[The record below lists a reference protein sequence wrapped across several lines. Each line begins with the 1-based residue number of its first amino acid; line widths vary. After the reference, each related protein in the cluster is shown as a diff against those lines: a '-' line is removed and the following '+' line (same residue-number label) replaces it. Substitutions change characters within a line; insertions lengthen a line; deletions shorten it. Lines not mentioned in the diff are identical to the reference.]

1 MKTGKEYIESLRGR
15 NIKVY
20 VKGQLLKSEEVVDH
34 PFIRGHVNSAAL
46 TFELA
51 HDPAHED
58 LMTAKSHLTGRKINR
73 FTHIHQSVDDLIK
86 KVKMLRMISQ
96 KTGTCY
102 QRCVG
107 FDALNALYTVTFEM
121 DKKLGTEYHQR
132 LKKFLEYVQEND
144 TMVAG
149 AMTDPKGDRSLRPGL
164 QADPDL
170 FVHVVEK
177 NDQGIVIRGAK
188 AHMTGM
194 VNSHQMLIMP
204 TMAMAPEDKDYAV
217 CCAVPVDAAGI
228 LHIFGRQTN
237 DDRKCEGDID
247 QGNARYGIVG
257 GECLTVLENVFVPW
271 DKVFMCG
278 ETEFSGLLVERF
290 ACYHRQNYG
299 GCKGGVSDVVIG
311 AAAVMADM
319 SGYGKAAHVK
329 EKLNEMIH
337 LAESLYACSI
347 ACSAEGKPTA
357 SGAYYVDPLLA
368 NVGKHNVTRL
378 IYDIDRLAQDI
389 GGGITATMPSESDL
403 KNPEIG
409 KYVEKYLK
417 GVATVPTEYR
427 MRIARLIENM
437 TGGTA
442 LVESMHGAGSPQ
454 AQKVFYSK
462 LSNLE
467 HKKRCALDIAG
478 VPAEAAKAMQ
488 EAAAGKGK

>member
-1 MKTGKEYIESLRGR
+1 
-15 NIKVY
+15 
-20 VKGQLLKSEEVVDH
+20 
-34 PFIRGHVNSAAL
+34 
-46 TFELA
+46 
-51 HDPAHED
+51 
-58 LMTAKSHLTGRKINR
+58 
-73 FTHIHQSVDDLIK
+73 
-86 KVKMLRMISQ
+86 
-96 KTGTCY
+96 
-102 QRCVG
+102 
-107 FDALNALYTVTFEM
+107 
-121 DKKLGTEYHQR
+121 
-132 LKKFLEYVQEND
+132 
-144 TMVAG
+144 
-149 AMTDPKGDRSLRPGL
+149 
-164 QADPDL
+164 
-170 FVHVVEK
+170 
-177 NDQGIVIRGAK
+177 
-188 AHMTGM
+188 
-194 VNSHQMLIMP
+194 MP
-204 TMAMAPEDKDYAV
+204 TMAMGEEDKEYAV
-217 CCAVPVDAAGI
+217 SCAIPVDAPGI

-257 GECLTVLENVFVPW
+257 GECLTVLEDVFVPW
-271 DKVFMCG
+271 ERVFMCG
-278 ETEFSGLLVERF
+278 EYEYSGLIVERF

-329 EKLNEMIH
+329 EKINEMIH
-337 LAESLYACSI
+337 LTETLYACSI

-357 SGAYYVDPLLA
+357 AGSYYVDPLLA

-403 KNPEIG
+403 KSPEIG
-409 KYVEKYLK
+409 KYVEKYMK
-417 GVATVPTEYR
+417 GVASVPAEYR
-427 MRIARLIENM
+427 LRIGRLIENM

-467 HKKRCALDIAG
+467 HKKRCAMDIAG

>member
-1 MKTGKEYIESLRGR
+1 MKTGKEYIDSLRKR

-46 TFELA
+46 TYDLA
-51 HDPAHED
+51 HDPVYED
-58 LMTAKSHLTGRKINR
+58 LMTVKSHLTGKKINR
-73 FTHIHQSVDDLIK
+73 FTHIHQSVDDLVK

-107 FDALNALYTVTFEM
+107 FDALNALYTVTYEM

-132 LKKFLEYVQEND
+132 FKKYLEYVQEND
-144 TMVAG
+144 IMVAG
-149 AMTDPKGDRSLRPGL
+149 AMTDPKGDRSLRPSQ

-170 FVHVVEK
+170 YVHVVEK
-177 NDQGIVIRGAK
+177 NDKGIVIRGAK

-194 VNSHQMLIMP
+194 VNSHEMLIMP
-204 TMAMAPEDKDYAV
+204 TTAMTEEDKDYAV
-217 CCAVPVDAAGI
+217 SCAVPVDAPGV

-237 DDRKCEGDID
+237 DDRKCEGEID

-271 DKVFMCG
+271 EKVFMCG

-319 SGYGKAAHVK
+319 SGYGKAAHIK
-329 EKLNEMIH
+329 EKINEMIH
-337 LAESLYACSI
+337 LTETLYACSI

-378 IYDIDRLAQDI
+378 IYEIDRLAQDI

-403 KNPEIG
+403 RNPEIG

-417 GVATVPTEYR
+417 GVSTIPTEYR

-478 VPAEAAKAMQ
+478 VPADEVKAAL
-488 EAAAGKGK
+488 EAAAKGKK

>member
-1 MKTGKEYIESLRGR
+1 MRTGKEYIDSLRLR

-20 VKGQLLKSEEVVDH
+20 VKGQLLNSAEVVDH

-46 TFELA
+46 TFDLA
-51 HDPAHED
+51 HDPVYED
-58 LMTAKSHLTGRKINR
+58 LVTVKSHLTGKKINR
-73 FTHIHQSVDDLIK
+73 FTHIHQSIDDLLK

-107 FDALNALYTVTFEM
+107 FDAMNALYTTTFEM
-121 DKKLGTEYHQR
+121 DAKLGTPYHAR
-132 LKKFLEYVQEND
+132 LKKFIEYVQESD
-144 TMVAG
+144 IMVAG
-149 AMTDPKGDRSLRPGL
+149 AMTDPKGDRSLRPGQ
-164 QADPDL
+164 QADPDM
-170 FVHVVEK
+170 FVHIVEK
-177 NDQGIVIRGAK
+177 NDKGIVIRGAK

-194 VNSHQMLIMP
+194 VNSHEMLIMP
-204 TMAMAPEDKDYAV
+204 TMGMSEEDKDYAV
-217 CCAVPVDAAGI
+217 SCAIPVDAPGV

-237 DDRKCEGDID
+237 DDRKCEGEID

-271 DKVFMCG
+271 ERVFMCG
-278 ETEFSGLLVERF
+278 EVEFSGMLVERF

-311 AAAVMADM
+311 AAAVMADI

-329 EKLNEMIH
+329 EKINEMIH
-337 LAESLYACSI
+337 LTETLYACSI

-357 SGAYYVDPLLA
+357 SGAYFVDPLLA

-378 IYDIDRLAQDI
+378 IYDIDRLAQDV
-389 GGGITATMPSESDL
+389 GGGLTATLPSESDL
-403 KNPEIG
+403 NNPDIG
-409 KYVEKYLK
+409 KYVEKYFK
-417 GVATVPTEYR
+417 GVATVSTEDR
-427 MRIARLIENM
+427 LRIARLIENM

-454 AQKVFYSK
+454 AQKVMYSK

-467 HKKRCALDIAG
+467 NKKKLALHIAG
-478 VPAEAAKAMQ
+478 VKPSPAKAAEQAAAAK
-488 EAAAGKGK
+488 GK

>member
-1 MKTGKEYIESLRGR
+1 MKTGREYIDSLRKR
-15 NIKVY
+15 KIKVY
-20 VKGQLLKSEEVVDH
+20 LKGQPIKSEELVDH
-34 PFIRGHVNSAAL
+34 PFIRGHVNSAAM
-46 TFELA
+46 TYDLA
-51 HDPAHED
+51 HDPAFED
-58 LMTAKSHLTGRKINR
+58 LMTATSHLTGKKINR
-73 FTHIHQSVDDLIK
+73 FTHIHQSVEDLIK

-107 FDALNALYTVTFEM
+107 FDAVNALYTVTFEM
-121 DKKLGTEYHQR
+121 DKKLGTDYHRR
-132 LKKFLEYVQEND
+132 LVKFLEYWQEND
-144 TMVAG
+144 LMVAG
-149 AMTDPKGDRSLRPGL
+149 AMTDVKGDRSLRPSQ

-177 NDQGIVIRGAK
+177 NDKGIVIRGAK

-194 VNSHQMLIMP
+194 VNSHAMLVMP
-204 TMAMAPEDKDYAV
+204 TMAMGPEDKDYAV
-217 CCAVPVDAAGI
+217 SCAIPVDAPGV

-247 QGNARYGIVG
+247 QGNARFGIVG
-257 GECLTVLENVFVPW
+257 GECLTVLEDVFVPW
-271 DKVFMCG
+271 ENVFMCG
-278 ETEFSGLLVERF
+278 EVEFTGPLVERF

-319 SGYGKAAHVK
+319 SGYGKAAHIK

-337 LAESLYACSI
+337 LTESLYACSI

-368 NVGKHNVTRL
+368 NVGKHNITRF

-403 KNPEIG
+403 RNPEIG

-417 GVATVPTEYR
+417 GVAGVPTEHR

-462 LSNLE
+462 LANLE
-467 HKKRCALDIAG
+467 HKKRCAMDIAG
-478 VPAEAAKAMQ
+478 VPPEVATAMQ

>member
-1 MKTGKEYIESLRGR
+1 MRTGQQYIDSLRKR
-15 NIKVY
+15 DIKVY
-20 VKGQLLKSEEVVDH
+20 LKGELLESSTVVDH
-34 PFIRGHVNSAAL
+34 PFIRGHVASAAM
-46 TFELA
+46 TYDLA
-51 HDPAHED
+51 HDPRYED
-58 LMTAKSHLTGRKINR
+58 LMTVKSHIDGRTINR
-73 FTHIHQSVDDLIK
+73 FTHIHQSTEDLLK

-121 DKKLGTEYHQR
+121 DAKLGTDYHKR
-132 LKKFLEYVQEND
+132 LQAYLEYVQD
-144 TMVAG
+144 TDIMVAG
-149 AMTDPKGDRSLRPGL
+149 AMTDPKGDRSLRPGQ

-170 FVHVVEK
+170 FVHVVK
-177 NDQGIVIRGAK
+177 RDDKGIVIRGAK

-194 VNSHQMLIMP
+194 VNSHEMLIMP

-217 CCAVPVDAAGI
+217 SCALPVDAPGVI
-228 LHIFGRQTN
+228 HIFGRQTN
-237 DDRKCEGDID
+237 DDRKCEGDMD

-257 GECLTVLENVFVPW
+257 GECLTVLEDVFVPW

-278 ETEFSGLLVERF
+278 EIDYAGLLVERF

-319 SGYGKAAHVK
+319 SGYGKAAHIK

-337 LAESLYACSI
+337 MAESLYACSV
-347 ACSAEGKPTA
+347 ACSAEGKKTA
-357 SGAYYVDPLLA
+357 SGAYFVDPLLA
-368 NVGKHNVTRL
+368 NVGKHNVTKL

-389 GGGITATMPSESDL
+389 GGGLTATMPSEADL
-403 KNPEIG
+403 RSPVIG

-417 GVATVPTEYR
+417 GVVSVPTEHR
-427 MRIARLIENM
+427 MRIGRLIENM

-467 HKKRCALDIAG
+467 HKKRLALDIAG
-478 VPAEAAKAMQ
+478 VPVAETPKKPA
-488 EAAAGKGK
+488 

>member
-1 MKTGKEYIESLRGR
+1 MKTGKEYIDSLRQR

-20 VKGQLLKSEEVVDH
+20 VKGELLKSEEVIDH
-34 PFIRGHVNSAAL
+34 PFLRGHVNSAAM
-46 TFELA
+46 TYELA
-51 HDPAHED
+51 HDPLYED
-58 LMTAKSHLTGRKINR
+58 LMTVTSHLTGKKINR

-107 FDALNALYTVTFEM
+107 FDAINALYIVTYEM
-121 DKKLGTEYHQR
+121 DQKLGTEYHQR
-132 LKKFLEYVQEND
+132 LLKFIEHWQEND
-144 TMVAG
+144 LMIAG
-149 AMTDPKGDRSLRPGL
+149 AMTDPKGDRSLRPS
-164 QADPDL
+164 QQVDPDL
-170 FVHVVEK
+170 FVHIVEK
-177 NDQGIVIRGAK
+177 NDKGIVIRGAK
-188 AHMTGM
+188 SHMTGM
-194 VNSHQMLIMP
+194 VNSHEMLIMP
-204 TMAMAPEDKDYAV
+204 TMAMSEADKDYAV
-217 CCAVPVDAAGI
+217 SCAVPVDAPGV

-237 DDRKCEGDID
+237 DDRKSEGEID

-257 GECLTVLENVFVPW
+257 GECLTILENVFIPW

-278 ETEFSGLLVERF
+278 EVEFSGPLVERF

-311 AAAVMADM
+311 AAAVMADI
-319 SGYGKAAHVK
+319 SGYGNAAHVK
-329 EKLNEMIH
+329 EKINEMIH
-337 LAESLYACSI
+337 LTESLYACSI
-347 ACSAEGKPTA
+347 ACSVEGTQTSA
-357 SGAYYVDPLLA
+357 GSYYVDPLLA

-389 GGGITATMPSESDL
+389 GGGIIATMPSESDL
-403 KNPEIG
+403 KHPDIG
-409 KYVEKYLK
+409 KYVEKYLQ
-417 GVATVPTEYR
+417 GIDGVPTEYR

-467 HKKRCALDIAG
+467 HKKRCAIAIAG
-478 VPAEAAKAMQ
+478 ISDDGAKKIRDAT
-488 EAAAGKGK
+488 ATKRK

>member
-1 MKTGKEYIESLRGR
+1 MKTGKEYIDSLRKR
-15 NIKVY
+15 KIKVY
-20 VKGQLLKSEEVVDH
+20 VKGELLQSEDVVDH

-46 TFELA
+46 TFDLA
-51 HDPAHED
+51 HDPAYED
-58 LMTAKSHLTGRKINR
+58 LMTATSHITGKKINR
-73 FTHIHQSVDDLIK
+73 FTHIHQSVDDLLRN
-86 KVKMLRMISQ
+86 VKMLRMISQ

-107 FDALNALYTVTFEM
+107 FDAMNALYTVTFEM
-121 DKKLGTEYHQR
+121 DKKLGTTYHQR
-132 LKKFLEYVQEND
+132 LRKYLEYVQEND
-144 TMVAG
+144 IMVAG
-149 AMTDPKGDRSLRPGL
+149 AMTDPKGDRNLRPGQ

-170 FVHVVEK
+170 FVHIVEK
-177 NDQGIVIRGAK
+177 NEQGIVIRGAK

-194 VNSHQMLIMP
+194 VNSHEMLIMP
-204 TMAMAPEDKDYAV
+204 TMGMVEEDKDYAV
-217 CCAVPVDAAGI
+217 SCAIPVDAPGI
-228 LHIFGRQTN
+228 IHIFGRQTN
-237 DDRKCEGDID
+237 DDRKCEGEID

-319 SGYGKAAHVK
+319 SGYGKAAHIK

-347 ACSAEGKPTA
+347 ACSAEGRQTA

-389 GGGITATMPSESDL
+389 GGGLTATMPSESDL
-403 KNPEIG
+403 KNPDIG
-409 KYVEKYLK
+409 KYVDKYLK
-417 GVATVPTEYR
+417 GIASVPTEYR
-427 MRIARLIENM
+427 IRIARLIENM

-462 LSNLE
+462 LSNIE
-467 HKKRCALDIAG
+467 HKKRLALHIAG
-478 VPAEAAKAMQ
+478 VPGDMGIPAQ
-488 EAAAGKGK
+488 EAAGKKK